1 MSIEKAPQGAKSIA
15 PQGAKNAAPAEAK
28 QAQKASQHSAAEKAT
43 AEKAPAET
51 QSEKGLRNTKFIAQY
66 CKLTER
72 RIQQLTTDG
81 VLVVK
86 KRTKDGNLYEFLPNI
101 QRYLIYL
108 QDKVKNKTRA
118 TEDKEAAKL
127 DAEIKYKESK
137 AEYAKLELEELKGK
151 MHRAEDVAALVAD
164 LAATT
169 KSMLMGL
176 PGRLAMDVITKQTAA
191 EASVVIEDA
200 LGEVLSALAAYEYD
214 PEFFRERVAE
224 REGWTVDEQDEND
237 D

>member
-1 MSIEKAPQGAKSIA
+1 MSIEKAPQGVKSIA
-15 PQGAKNAAPAEAK
+15 PQGTK
-28 QAQKASQHSAAEKAT
+28 SAAHHV
-43 AEKAPAET
+43 T
-51 QSEKGLRNTKFIAQY
+51 QTESQQDKGLRNTKFIAQY

-86 KRTKDGNLYEFLPNI
+86 KRSKDGNLYEFLPNI
-101 QRYLIYL
+101 QRYLLYL

-200 LGEVLSALAAYEYD
+200 LTEVLSALTAYEYD